1 MRLSRVSRPVIIAG
15 DHRASVL
22 RENESWQRSTLRVPS
37 CIFWRRA
44 GVRRMRKS
52 LWLVLALLV
61 VGGAQVAHADSFTVS
76 GTATNDSGGS
86 LGSCSSGA
94 TCAFSGTLTIDPT
107 SGILTAMD
115 ITFPGFTSFTSP
127 QFAEPINTSDF
138 FIGALNSSGDAALTL
153 DFTTTMTPG
162 SLVGF
167 TGGSIFGE
175 SVLNNTTAAP
185 EYSDL
190 SGSIT
195 PAPAPEPS
203 SPTLIPL
210 GLVALLLMRKRI
222 RPLAV

>member
-1 MRLSRVSRPVIIAG
+1 
-15 DHRASVL
+15 
-22 RENESWQRSTLRVPS
+22 
-37 CIFWRRA
+37 
-44 GVRRMRKS
+44 MRK
-52 LWLVLALLV
+52 LFWIVLALLV
-61 VGGAQVAHADSFTVS
+61 VGSATVAHADSFTVS
-76 GTATNDSGGS
+76 GTAENSSGGT
-86 LGSCSSGA
+86 LGTCASGA
-94 TCAFSGTLTIDPT
+94 TCAFSGTLTIDVT
-107 SGILTAMD
+107 NGILTAMD

-167 TGGSIFGE
+167 AGGSIFGL

-203 SPTLIPL
+203 SLALIPL
-210 GLVALLLMRKRI
+210 GLGALLVLRKRMGHN
-222 RPLAV
+222 RPSVV

>member
-1 MRLSRVSRPVIIAG
+1 
-15 DHRASVL
+15 
-22 RENESWQRSTLRVPS
+22 
-37 CIFWRRA
+37 
-44 GVRRMRKS
+44 MRKF
-52 LWLVLALLV
+52 LWTIFAIFLAAICAPY
-61 VGGAQVAHADSFTVS
+61 AQADTFDVS
-76 GTATNDSGGS
+76 GTALNVSTGS
-86 LGSCSSGA
+86 LGSCASGA
-94 TCAFSGTLTIDPT
+94 TCAFSGTLTIDVT
-107 SGILTAMD
+107 SGSLTAMN

-167 TGGSIFGE
+167 TGGSIFGL
-175 SVLNNTTAAP
+175 SVLNSTTAAP

-203 SPTLIPL
+203 SLALIPL
-210 GLVALLLMRKRI
+210 GLGALLVMRKRMGHS
-222 RPLAV
+222 RPSVV